1 MNQEKIG
8 KFIAKCRKE
17 KNLTQEQLAEKL
29 GITYK
34 AVSKWECGKGLP
46 DVSLYEIL
54 CKELDIS
61 LNEFFAGEHIKENQ
75 VIQKS
80 EENIMNIVKD
90 ENQKKKNLKFTIIIL
105 IIIISFLIAIVFI
118 ALNLMKNYFTT
129 AKTFKYNW
137 KITIPSDLE
146 EEYYTDSGPSFFGD
160 GERYSVFN
168 GSKFI
173 MDFNSNKNQELE
185 QRIGE
190 LNNKLNI
197 PKENQ
202 IDFSHKYVW
211 KKITDKEDER
221 DELFIIYDYELNKY
235 YFYELFV

>member
-17 KNLTQEQLAEKL
+17 KKLTQEQLAEKL

-46 DVSLYEIL
+46 DVSLYQAI

-61 LNEFFAGEHIKENQ
+61 LNEFFAGERIKENQ

-90 ENQKKKNLKFTIIIL
+90 ESKKKKNLKVTITILGIIICIL
-105 IIIISFLIAIVFI
+105 IVVVLVSFNIMREYL
-118 ALNLMKNYFTT
+118 TT
-129 AKTFKYNW
+129 AKTFEFNW
-137 KITIPSDLE
+137 GITIPSDLK
-146 EEYYTDSGPSFFGD
+146 EEYHINTEPSFGGD
-160 GERYSVFN
+160 GERYSIFN

-173 MDFNSNKNQELE
+173 MDFNSEQNKELE
-185 QRIGE
+185 QRISE

-202 IDFSHKYVW
+202 VDFSHKYVW
-211 KKITDKEDER
+211 KKITDKDDER
-221 DELFIIYDYELNKY
+221 DELFIIYDFELDKY
-235 YFYELFV
+235 YFYETFV

>member
-17 KNLTQEQLAEKL
+17 KKLTQEQLAKKL

-34 AVSKWECGKGLP
+34 AVSKLECGKGLP
-46 DVSLYEIL
+46 DVSLYKTI
-54 CKELDIS
+54 CKELNIS
-61 LNEFFAGEHIKENQ
+61 LNDFFAGERIKENQ

-80 EENIMNIVKD
+80 EENIMNIVKN
-90 ENQKKKNLKFTIIIL
+90 ESTKKKNLKVTITILCIIICVL
-105 IIIISFLIAIVFI
+105 AVIVLVTFNIIREYL
-118 ALNLMKNYFTT
+118 TT
-129 AKTFKYNW
+129 AKTFEFNW
-137 KITIPSDLE
+137 GITIPNDLK
-146 EEYYTDSGPSFFGD
+146 EEYHINTEPSFGGD
-160 GERYSVFN
+160 GERYSIFN

-173 MDFNSNKNQELE
+173 MDFNSEQNQELE
-185 QRIGE
+185 QRISE

-211 KKITDKEDER
+211 KKITNIDDER
-221 DELFIIYDYELNKY
+221 DELFIIYDFELDKY
-235 YFYELFV
+235 YFYETFV

>member
-8 KFIAKCRKE
+8 KFIARCRKE
-17 KNLTQEQLAEKL
+17 KNLTQEQLADKL

-46 DVSLYEIL
+46 DVSLYETI

-61 LNEFFAGEHIKENQ
+61 LNELFAGEYIKENQ

-80 EENIMNIVKD
+80 EENIMNIVK
-90 ENQKKKNLKFTIIIL
+90 EEKLKKKNLKMTIMILGVIIIV
-105 IIIISFLIAIVFI
+105 LIAIVLVTFNI
-118 ALNLMKNYFTT
+118 MKEYLTIS
-129 AKTFKYNW
+129 KTFEFNW
-137 KITIPSDLE
+137 GITIPSDLK
-146 EEYYTDSGPSFFGD
+146 EEYHVDSGSSFGGD
-160 GERYSVFN
+160 GERYSIFD

-173 MDFNSNKNQELE
+173 IDFNNEACQELE
-185 QRIGE
+185 QRISE
-190 LNNKLNI
+190 LNDKLNI

-202 IDFSHKYVW
+202 INFSHKYVW
-211 KKITDKEDER
+211 KKITNMDDER

-235 YFYELFV
+235 YFYETFV